1 MEENDEYDVISTEHD
16 NLISAITKLDK
27 TQHISEPTRNEP
39 TNQNSEFNLIK
50 KTNKLDLS
58 QVVNVLKDTAQHA
71 KITKRLKN
79 TQDKSNVLAKPLEKP
94 EAERIKRSTGYDIT
108 KEKIT
113 KWDPVVARN
122 RTVDFVSFPLK
133 SAKTKREYP
142 TKVILSNLKLKS
154 TLEKE
159 LDEIHP
165 PLEADEDMEEPSF
178 PMTYEEMLEHR
189 QQLAKLRA
197 QQSYKAAK
205 AKRQSKIK
213 SKKYHRILKKERLKQ
228 QLKEFEDLQIK
239 NPEEALK
246 KLEELEKA
254 RALERHTLRH
264 KNTGKWAKSKLV
276 RAKYDKEV
284 RQQLAEQL
292 AVSRGLTQKTQDT
305 ASTDDEADENEI
317 VPDLTL
323 AQDPMNPWMMKR
335 PDKSNVNEEFN
346 FGYKKYLKDKM
357 CKQKDESDS
366 DEEENNE
373 ASDLSDLKNNI
384 LKLGNAVEELDE
396 FTIEDEGNETV
407 SKSKTT
413 FLENEHKQISK
424 NVDDREGTIK
434 TKLKTNAKNKIGKQ
448 TKKVVSTS
456 SWVVEE
462 IDINNKTQTD
472 NKDVSEVFKKLE
484 NKIAIQVDKK
494 LQKLRQEIKKL
505 ENTPKSNNIGKMEN
519 HEDNLESLK
528 FKKRNQ
534 KPFIDE
540 ELIETTN
547 NHPEDTPLQNKISN
561 KLIQSSETLIDT
573 KADLDIDP
581 NRFIEVK
588 PKYLNTAVPQGEN
601 DLDELDDD
609 EQIVPKVD
617 IEEVFEEDD
626 VVASFRQEKQDE
638 INNDRPKE
646 INLRLPGWGNW
657 GGKGVKAPK
666 RRKNRFISKPI
677 PKIPRRDENKG
688 DVIINEMQLPQ
699 LKAHKV
705 SELPFP
711 FTSVKDYEASIRAP
725 IGNTFIPETA
735 HQKLI
740 KPSVITKAGTIIEPM
755 DEEQLMVKRNLKFS
769 NQNVIKLLAKK

>member
-1 MEENDEYDVISTEHD
+1 MEDHDEYDVISSEHD

-50 KTNKLDLS
+50 KSNKLDLS

-79 TQDKSNVLAKPLEKP
+79 TQDKSNVLPKPLEKP
-94 EAERIKRSTGYDIT
+94 QAERIKRSTGYDIT

-154 TLEKE
+154 ALEKE
-159 LDEIHP
+159 LDEIDP
-165 PLEADEDMEEPSF
+165 PVEADEEMEEETSF

-228 QLKEFEDLQIK
+228 QLKEFEDLQTK
-239 NPEEALK
+239 DPEEALK

-292 AVSRGLTQKTQDT
+292 AVSRGLTHKTQDT
-305 ASTDDEADENEI
+305 ASTDDEADENEV

-335 PDKSNVNEEFN
+335 PDKSNVDEEFN
-346 FGYKKYLKDKM
+346 FGYKKYLKEKM
-357 CKQKDESDS
+357 YKRKDDSDS
-366 DEEENNE
+366 DEDMNE
-373 ASDLSDLKNNI
+373 PSDLSDLKNNI
-384 LKLGNAVEELDE
+384 LKLGNAVEVD
-396 FTIEDEGNETV
+396 DSGMDDKGNATVSEQEETV
-407 SKSKTT
+407 LVK
-413 FLENEHKQISK
+413 EHKQMPE
-424 NVDDREGTIK
+424 NVDERKESIK
-434 TKLKTNAKNKIGKQ
+434 TKTMNKTKNKIGKP
-448 TKKVVSTS
+448 TKKVVSTTT
-456 SWVVEE
+456 WVVEE
-462 IDINNKTQTD
+462 INSDSKTQTR
-472 NKDVSEVFKKLE
+472 NTDVSKVFEKLE

-494 LQKLRQEIKKL
+494 LEKLRQQIKQL
-505 ENTPKSNNIGKMEN
+505 EKTPKSSKIGKLKKDAK
-519 HEDNLESLK
+519 DNLESLQ
-528 FKKRNQ
+528 FKKKHQ
-534 KPFIDE
+534 KPIIDE
-540 ELIETTN
+540 ELIETDKN
-547 NHPEDTPLQNKISN
+547 NAEDVPLENKIPI
-561 KLIQSSETLIDT
+561 KLIKSSETQPET
-573 KADLDIDP
+573 KANSDIDP

-638 INNDRPKE
+638 IDNERPKE
-646 INLRLPGWGNW
+646 IDLSLPGWGNW
-657 GGKGVKAPK
+657 GGKGVKVPK

-677 PKIPRRDENKG
+677 PRPTRRDENKG
-688 DVIINEMQLPQ
+688 DVIINELQLPQ

-711 FTSVKDYEASIRAP
+711 FTSVSDYEASIRTP

-740 KPSVITKAGTIIEPM
+740 KPSVITRAGTIIDPM
-755 DEEQLMVKRNLKFS
+755 DEEQLLVKRNLTFK
-769 NQNVIKLLAKK
+769 NEKVINLLAKK

>member
-1 MEENDEYDVISTEHD
+1 MEDHDEYDVISSEHD

-39 TNQNSEFNLIK
+39 TNHNSEFNLIK
-50 KTNKLDLS
+50 KSNKLDLS

-79 TQDKSNVLAKPLEKP
+79 TQDKSNVLPKPLEKP
-94 EAERIKRSTGYDIT
+94 QAERIKRSTGYDIT

-154 TLEKE
+154 ALEKE
-159 LDEIHP
+159 LDEIDP
-165 PLEADEDMEEPSF
+165 PVEADEEMDEETSF

-228 QLKEFEDLQIK
+228 QLKEFEDLQTK
-239 NPEEALK
+239 DPEEALK

-292 AVSRGLTQKTQDT
+292 AVSRGLTHKTQDT
-305 ASTDDEADENEI
+305 ASTDDEADENEV

-335 PDKSNVNEEFN
+335 PDKSNVDEEFN
-346 FGYKKYLKDKM
+346 FGYKKYLKEKM
-357 CKQKDESDS
+357 HKRKDDSDS
-366 DEEENNE
+366 DEDMNE
-373 ASDLSDLKNNI
+373 PSDLSDLKNNI
-384 LKLGNAVEELDE
+384 LKLGNAVEGDDSAMD
-396 FTIEDEGNETV
+396 DEGNATV
-407 SKSKTT
+407 SEQEDSVVVK
-413 FLENEHKQISK
+413 EHKQMPE
-424 NVDDREGTIK
+424 NVDERKESSKTNTINK
-434 TKLKTNAKNKIGKQ
+434 TKTKIGKQ
-448 TKKVVSTS
+448 TKKVVSTTT
-456 SWVVEE
+456 WVVEE
-462 IDINNKTQTD
+462 INSNNKSQIENT
-472 NKDVSEVFKKLE
+472 DVSKVFEKLE

-494 LQKLRQEIKKL
+494 LEKLRQQIKQL
-505 ENTPKSNNIGKMEN
+505 EKTPKSSKIGKLKN
-519 HEDNLESLK
+519 DAKDNLESLQ
-528 FKKRNQ
+528 FKKKHQ
-534 KPFIDE
+534 KPIIDE
-540 ELIETTN
+540 ELIETDKN
-547 NHPEDTPLQNKISN
+547 NAEDVPLENKKPI
-561 KLIQSSETLIDT
+561 KLIQSLETQPET
-573 KADLDIDP
+573 KANSDIDP

-638 INNDRPKE
+638 IDNERPKE
-646 INLRLPGWGNW
+646 IDLRLPGWGNW
-657 GGKGVKAPK
+657 GGKGVKVPK

-677 PKIPRRDENKG
+677 PRPTRRDENKG
-688 DVIINEMQLPQ
+688 DVIINELQLPQ

-711 FTSVKDYEASIRAP
+711 FTSVSDYEASIRTP

-740 KPSVITKAGTIIEPM
+740 KPSVITRAGTIIDPM
-755 DEEQLMVKRNLKFS
+755 DEEQLLVKRNLTFK
-769 NQNVIKLLAKK
+769 NEKIINLLAKK